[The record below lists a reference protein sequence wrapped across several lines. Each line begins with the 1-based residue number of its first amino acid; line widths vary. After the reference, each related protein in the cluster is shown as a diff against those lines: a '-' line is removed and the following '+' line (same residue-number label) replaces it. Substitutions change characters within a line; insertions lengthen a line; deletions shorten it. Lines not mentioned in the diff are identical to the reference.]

1 MYQKIE
7 KHERNRVLII
17 DDEKSNILAL
27 TNILS
32 REYKVYVVID
42 SREAVETAERDLP
55 DVILLDIIMPEMDGY
70 GVIAALRKS
79 EKTRDIPVIFITG
92 LCDAESEEKGLILGA
107 ADYISKPFSPAIVRL
122 RVANQMQLANQFK
135 IIKAL
140 SATDE
145 LTGIFN
151 RRGFDSRLSLEWNRA
166 KRDKTS
172 LSILILDIDN
182 FKKYNDTYGHLQGD
196 AALITVAKILSQT
209 LKRAIDFSAR
219 WGGEEFAVLLPDTD
233 ADGALNVA
241 EKIRKKIEEVQILC
255 KNGDITNITV
265 SIGINIYTSPENMSI
280 QEFIDGADKAL
291 YSVKRTTKNM
301 SHIYNSNNV

>member
-42 SREAVETAERDLP
+42 PREAVETAERDLP